1 MKMVAEINEL
11 EFGKDV
17 KLLTSGKPHDFTH
30 YLENNMNLTQIG
42 VIFCTS
48 EWPISDVYNL
58 PCKFEQLVGQKLIFY
73 SIVYNNSLL
82 WKSPFVSSWKAA
94 HSKDAYAFGLKYS
107 IDNAL
112 FYYFSKDRSELDE
125 KTDAKN
131 LKMNITHQDY
141 PKVVSRF
148 YQGYDVA
155 SQYGAFY
162 FFIPYMVLDNLL
174 KVKEINVVD

>member
-1 MKMVAEINEL
+1 MKMVAEINDL
-11 EFGKDV
+11 KFGKDV
-17 KLLTSGKPHDFTH
+17 KLLTSGTPQEFTT
-30 YLENNMNLTQIG
+30 YLENHLNETQIG

-48 EWPISDVYNL
+48 KWPISSVYNL

-82 WKSPFVSSWKAA
+82 WKSPFVSNWKAS

-112 FYYFSKDRSELDE
+112 FNYFSNKSELDP
-125 KTDAKN
+125 KLDAHN

-162 FFIPYMVLDNLL
+162 FFIPYMV
-174 KVKEINVVD
+174 